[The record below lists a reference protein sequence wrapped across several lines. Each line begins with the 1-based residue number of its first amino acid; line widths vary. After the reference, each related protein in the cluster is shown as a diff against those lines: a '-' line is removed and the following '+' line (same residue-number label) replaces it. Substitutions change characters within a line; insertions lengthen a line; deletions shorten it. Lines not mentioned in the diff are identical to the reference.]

1 MFLKNCEH
9 SLSNIVEVGDSILR
23 PLKKGILLLLK
34 LLQIK
39 NLISFLLKVVLVS
52 IYIEDN

>member
-23 PLKKGILLLLK
+23 PLKKRYIAF
-34 LLQIK
+34 IK
-39 NLISFLLKVVLVS
+39 TFANKKS
-52 IYIEDN
+52 YIFFVKGRLGFYLH